1 MQVSKG
7 RAFRADQ
14 ELPPS
19 ALLITS
25 PRRTSKHVTVGRRVR
40 RGQVTSVHFTETCE
54 ANAPHLSVDVITTA
68 ATTPDGEI
76 MGDLHEQLAEHEML
90 PDQHL
95 VDMGYVDA
103 DVLAQGQNRYQVDVV
118 GPVMPDL
125 SWLALGG
132 CGL

>member
-1 MQVSKG
+1 M
-7 RAFRADQ
+7 
-14 ELPPS
+14 
-19 ALLITS
+19 
-25 PRRTSKHVTVGRRVR
+25 
-40 RGQVTSVHFTETCE
+40 HFTETCE
-54 ANAPHLSVDVITTA
+54 ANAPHLIVDVITTA
-68 ATTPDGEI
+68 ATTPDGEV

-103 DVLAQGQNRYQVDVV
+103 EVLAQSQNRSQVDVV